1 MSDETASKIFVTGV
15 GYLTITTIGGRIKI
29 PNSEGAWVVCDGG
42 NQFVP
47 FSGEMKSIVSP
58 EMTSHTLGFI
68 CLPRLITPKELLLVR
83 KILDEK
89 KGQKVIMNS

>member
-1 MSDETASKIFVTGV
+1 MSDEIAPKMFVTGV
-15 GYLTITTIGGRIKI
+15 GYLTITTIGGRVKI
-29 PNSEGAWVVCDGG
+29 PNSEGAWVICDGG

-58 EMTSHTLGFI
+58 KMASHTLAFI
-68 CLPRLITPKELLLVR
+68 CLPRLITQKELSLVR

-89 KGQKVIMNS
+89 NGQKIIMNS